1 MNFLKGGIFLNSK
14 KKGMTLVAKQ
24 RLAGWT
30 FLTPATILIAI
41 MSFYPMVKAFIVSL
55 QTGAGAN
62 MHFADPIF
70 KNYQRILADKV
81 FQQSIV
87 NTFLYLI
94 IQVPIMLVLAIL
106 LAQLLNNKDLKFRGL
121 FRTCVFLPCATS
133 LVSYSL
139 IFRSMFAT
147 DGLVNSVLINLGI
160 LDTGYNFLGNAAS
173 AKIVIIIALIWRW
186 TGYNM
191 VFYLAGLQNIE
202 YSVYEAAKIDGA
214 NGWKTFWKI
223 TVPLLKPTIIMTFIM
238 SINGTLQLFDESV
251 NLTKGGPANSTIT
264 MSHYV
269 YNTCFIN
276 VPNFGYA
283 AAMSFLI
290 FIMVAILAFINL
302 KVGDTRD

>member
-1 MNFLKGGIFLNSK
+1 MNSK
-14 KKGMTLVAKQ
+14 KKGMTLIQ
-24 RLAGWT
+24 RQKAAGWA
-30 FLTPATILIAI
+30 FLTPATLLIAI
-41 MSFYPMVKAFIVSL
+41 MSFYPMVRAFIISL
-55 QTGAGAN
+55 QTGTGAN
-62 MHFADPIF
+62 MRYAEPIF
-70 KNYQRILADKV
+70 KNYQRMFADKV
-81 FQQSIV
+81 FIQSIG

-106 LAQLLNNKDLKFRGL
+106 LAQLLNNKDLKYKGL

-133 LVSYSL
+133 LVSYAL
-139 IFRSMFAT
+139 IFRSLFAQE
-147 DGLVNSVLINLGI
+147 GLINSILVKLHI

-191 VFYLAGLQNIE
+191 VFYLSGLQNIE

-214 NGWKTFWKI
+214 NGWKTFWGI

-251 NLTKGGPANSTIT
+251 NLTKGGPANTTIT
-264 MSHYV
+264 MSHYI
-269 YNTCFIN
+269 YNTCFVN

-283 AAMSFLI
+283 SAMAFLI
-290 FIMVAILAFINL
+290 FIMVAVLAFINL

>member
-1 MNFLKGGIFLNSK
+1 MCISSMCNIPGFL
-14 KKGMTLVAKQ
+14 
-24 RLAGWT
+24 
-30 FLTPATILIAI
+30 
-41 MSFYPMVKAFIVSL
+41 
-55 QTGAGAN
+55 
-62 MHFADPIF
+62 
-70 KNYQRILADKV
+70 
-81 FQQSIV
+81 
-87 NTFLYLI
+87 
-94 IQVPIMLVLAIL
+94 
-106 LAQLLNNKDLKFRGL
+106 
-121 FRTCVFLPCATS
+121 
-133 LVSYSL
+133 L

-147 DGLVNSVLINLGI
+147 DGLVNSVLMKLGI
-160 LDTGYNFLGNAAS
+160 LSTGYNFLGNSTS

-238 SINGTLQLFDESV
+238 SINGTLQLFDESM

-269 YNTCFIN
+269 YNTCFVN

-283 AAMSFLI
+283 AAMSFII
-290 FIMVAILAFINL
+290 FIMVAVLAFINL